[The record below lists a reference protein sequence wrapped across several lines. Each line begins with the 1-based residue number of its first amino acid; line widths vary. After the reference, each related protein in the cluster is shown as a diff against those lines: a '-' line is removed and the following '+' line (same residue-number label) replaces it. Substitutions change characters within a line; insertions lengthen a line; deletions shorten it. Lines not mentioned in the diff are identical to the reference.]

1 MNKIKEGR
9 SVPKWVLRN
18 LRYYGNCSCGYDLIK
33 KYGEKKL
40 LQKLEKFGLKCCLR
54 VVPDPDRPT
63 KRKLKY
69 PPSAYYI
76 LEVVKVLKNTDS

>member
-1 MNKIKEGR
+1 MKKIKEGR

-18 LRYYGNCSCGYDLIK
+18 LRYYGNCSCGYDLVK

-40 LQKLEKFGLKCCLR
+40 LQKLERFGLKCSLR
-54 VVPDPDRPT
+54 IVPDSEIPM

-69 PPSAYYI
+69 PPTAYYI
-76 LEVVKVLKNTDS
+76 LEVIEVLKNTNS